1 VRITRRQMLVSG
13 SMLLASAC
21 TRPGS
26 SSAPQRFGTRL
37 SGPNVQVLDRHL
49 VLALPND
56 VVDPATVSSFVAN
69 FGVQTRVVPGH
80 LTDLT
85 DVGQADIAL
94 VDDTTLASLITGKLV
109 EPIDRNLVANRKL
122 LVAPFD
128 SPPYDKGNR
137 HGVVKDYMCAGFAV
151 SAGAAPAPPSTW
163 RGFFRLAT
171 TLPNRVAV
179 PPDPD
184 LVIGAALTAAGH
196 DWNSSSGSDLNDA
209 ADILLPLRNDLVV
222 AGTPARRELPAPM
235 VAALCFGPG
244 FVSPRTDVRF
254 VVPAE
259 GTLARAR
266 CYCIPLYAPDPVSA
280 HAWLNHTLDPSIAA
294 AETRF
299 SQRATPV
306 GPAVYQ
312 LPASMLANEAVF
324 PPALPQTPLTFAD
337 VSPQGVDLRKQLWA
351 DLLTARR
358 RRIPAR

>member
-1 VRITRRQMLVSG
+1 MLVSG

-56 VVDPATVSSFVAN
+56 VVDPATVTSFVAD
-69 FGVQTRVVPGH
+69 FGVRTRVVPGH

-85 DVGQADIAL
+85 DVGRVDIAL
-94 VDDTTLASLITGKLV
+94 VDDTTLASLVSRKLI
-109 EPIDRNLVANRKL
+109 EPIDRNLVGNRKL
-122 LVAPFD
+122 LLAPFD
-128 SPPYDKGNR
+128 SPPYDRGNH

-151 SAGAAPAPPSTW
+151 SAVAGPTPPSTW

-171 TLPNRVAV
+171 VFPNRVAV

-184 LVIGAALTAAGH
+184 MVIGAALTAAGH
-196 DWNSSSGSDLNDA
+196 DWNSSSSSDMTDA
-209 ADILLPLRNDLVV
+209 ADILLPLRDALVI
-222 AGTPARRELPAPM
+222 AGTPARRELPVPM
-235 VAALCFGPG
+235 VAALCFGQG
-244 FVSPRTDVRF
+244 FVAPRAGVRF
-254 VVPAE
+254 IVPAE

-280 HAWLNHTLDPSIAA
+280 HAWLNHTLAPSIAA

-299 SQRATPV
+299 TQRATPV
-306 GPAVYQ
+306 GPAFYQ
-312 LPASMLANEAVF
+312 LPASMLANQAVF
-324 PPALPQTPLTFAD
+324 PPALPQTPLAFASL
-337 VSPQGVDLRKQLWA
+337 SPQGVALRRQLWSE
-351 DLLTARR
+351 LLGARR

>member
-1 VRITRRQMLVSG
+1 MLVSG

-49 VLALPND
+49 VLALPD
-56 VVDPATVSSFVAN
+56 EAVDPATVSSFVAD
-69 FGVQTRVVPGH
+69 FGVKTRVVRGR

-85 DVGQADIAL
+85 DVGEADIAL
-94 VDDTTLASLITGKLV
+94 VYDTTLADLVSRKLV

-122 LVAPFD
+122 LLAPFD
-128 SPPYDKGNR
+128 NPPYDRGNH

-151 SAGAAPAPPSTW
+151 SGAAAATTW
-163 RGFFRLAT
+163 RGFFRLAK

-179 PPDPD
+179 PPDRD
-184 LVIGAALTAAGH
+184 LVIGAALAAAGH
-196 DWNSSSGSDLNDA
+196 DWNSSSSSDISDA
-209 ADILLPLRNDLVV
+209 ADILLPLRNGLII
-222 AGTPARRELPAPM
+222 AGTPARRDLPPPLA
-235 VAALCFGPG
+235 AALCFGEG
-244 FVSPRTDVRF
+244 FVSPPADVRF
-254 VVPAE
+254 VVPPE

-280 HAWLNHTLDPSIAA
+280 HAWLNHTLDPTIAA

-299 SQRATPV
+299 TQRATPV

-312 LPASMLANEAVF
+312 LPDSMLANEAVF
-324 PPALPQTPLTFAD
+324 PPALPQTPLAFASL
-337 VSPQGVDLRKQLWA
+337 SPQGVDLRRQLWLE
-351 DLLTARR
+351 LLTARR
-358 RRIPAR
+358 RRFPTR

>member
-1 VRITRRQMLVSG
+1 MLASG
-13 SMLLASAC
+13 SVLLASAC

-26 SSAPQRFGTRL
+26 SSAPQRFGRRL

-49 VLALPND
+49 LLTLPD
-56 VVDPATVSSFVAN
+56 EAVDPATVSSFVAH
-69 FGVQTRVVPGH
+69 FGVNTRVVRGR

-94 VDDTTLASLITGKLV
+94 IDDTTLANLVSRKLV
-109 EPIDRNLVANRKL
+109 EPIDRSLVANRQL
-122 LVAPFD
+122 LLPPFD
-128 SPPYDKGNR
+128 NPPYDRGNR
-137 HGVVKDYMCAGFAV
+137 HGVVKDYVCAGFAV
-151 SAGAAPAPPSTW
+151 SGAAAPSTW
-163 RGFFRLAT
+163 RGFFRLAK

-179 PPDPD
+179 PPDRD

-196 DWNSSSGSDLNDA
+196 DWNSSSSSDMTDA
-209 ADILLPLRNDLVV
+209 ADILLPLRNSLVV
-222 AGTPARRELPAPM
+222 AGTPDRRDLPPPF
-235 VAALCFGPG
+235 AAAMCFGQG
-244 FVSPRTDVRF
+244 FVSPPDDVRF
-254 VVPAE
+254 IVPAD

-299 SQRATPV
+299 TQRATPV

-324 PPALPQTPLTFAD
+324 PPALPQTPLTFASL
-337 VSPQGVDLRKQLWA
+337 SPQGIRLRSQLWSE
-351 DLLTARR
+351 LLAARG
-358 RRIPAR
+358 RRIPGR

>member
-1 VRITRRQMLVSG
+1 VRLTRQQMLVSG

-26 SSAPQRFGTRL
+26 SSAPQRFGHRL

-49 VLALPND
+49 VLALPD
-56 VVDPATVSSFVAN
+56 EAVDPATVSSFVEG
-69 FGVQTRVVPGH
+69 FGVKTRVVRGH

-85 DVGQADIAL
+85 DVGATDVAL
-94 VDDTTLASLITGKLV
+94 VEDTTLTDLVARKLV

-122 LVAPFD
+122 LLAPFD
-128 SPPYDKGNR
+128 NPPYDHGNH

-151 SAGAAPAPPSTW
+151 SGAAAPTTW
-163 RGFFRLAT
+163 RGFFRLAK

-196 DWNSSSGSDLNDA
+196 DWNSSSSSDMSDA
-209 ADILLPLRNDLVV
+209 AGILLPLRNSLVI
-222 AGTPARRELPAPM
+222 AGTPERDDLPAPLA
-235 VAALCFGPG
+235 AALCFGGG
-244 FVSPRTDVRF
+244 FVSPPPDVRF
-254 VVPAE
+254 VVPSE

-266 CYCIPLYAPDPVSA
+266 CYCIPVYAPDPVSA
-280 HAWLNHTLDPSIAA
+280 HAWLNHTLDPTIAA

-299 SQRATPV
+299 TRRATPV

-312 LPASMLANEAVF
+312 LPDSMLANEAVF
-324 PPALPQTPLTFAD
+324 PPALPQTPLAFASL
-337 VSPQGVDLRKQLWA
+337 SPQAVDQRTQLWSE
-351 DLLTARR
+351 LLTQRR